1 MAVTWI
7 KTNFPG
13 VRFYEH
19 ASRKHGVQKD
29 RYFAI
34 RFQSEGKRREE
45 GLGWASEGWSA
56 SKAAQSLA
64 ELKKAATTGEGPCS
78 LAEKRKQA
86 EAKREEERQQ
96 EEARARDSITFTAYF
111 TSDYLPLA
119 RITKKPESIRK
130 TEEHVKNWLGPVVG
144 RLPLKNIRQMHMQK
158 VLLAMAGAGRSPR
171 SIQYVFATFRA
182 IWNHARNNGFVQ
194 AQSPTKGVA
203 LPKVNNERKR
213 YLSRPEADA
222 LLAELATR
230 SPQTHDLALLSLHT
244 GMRFSEVTGLTWGC
258 VDLDKGR
265 IDILNAKGE
274 KDRSLPM
281 TARVKELF
289 ESMTPGVS
297 NELIFKSRVGGQI
310 GKISKSFDLA
320 VEKLGLN
327 KDVDDPKQIFSFH
340 CLRHTCAS
348 WLIEA
353 GTDLYVVQKT
363 LGHSTPIVTQRYSH
377 VADAMI
383 TNAFRAM
390 EADTANAKPGK
401 VVRLG
406 GGTQ

>member
-1 MAVTWI
+1 MARQWV
-7 KTNFPG
+7 KTSFVG
-13 VRFYEH
+13 VRFREH
-19 ASRKHGVQKD
+19 ESRKHGVRPD
-29 RYFAI
+29 RYFSV
-34 RFQSEGKRREE
+34 RYKLDGKDKEE
-45 GLGWASEGWSA
+45 GLGWSSQGWTA
-56 SKAAQSLA
+56 QKAAEKLA
-64 ELKKAATTGEGPCS
+64 KLKEAQRTGEGCVT
-78 LAEKRKQA
+78 LAEKRKEA
-86 EAKREEERQQ
+86 EARREQERQE
-96 EEARARDSITFTAYF
+96 EEARARDNITFAAYF
-111 TSDYLPLA
+111 ANDYLPLA
-119 RITKKPESIRK
+119 RVTKKPESIRK

-144 RLPLKNIRQMHMQK
+144 RLPLKNICQMHMQK

-182 IWNHARNNGFVQ
+182 IWNHARNNGYVQ
-194 AQSPTKGVA
+194 VQSPTKGVA

-222 LLAELATR
+222 LLAELAAR

-244 GMRFSEVTGLTWGC
+244 GMRFSEVTSLTWGC

-274 KDRSLPM
+274 KDRALPM

-289 ESMTPGVS
+289 DSMTPGVS

-320 VEKLGLN
+320 VGKLGLN

-363 LGHSTPIVTQRYSH
+363 LGHSTPVVTQRYSH
-377 VADAMI
+377 VADTAI
-383 TNAFRAM
+383 ANAFRAM
-390 EADTANAKPGK
+390 EKDTAKASDKK
-401 VVRLG
+401 VISLAD
-406 GGTQ
+406 Q

>member
-1 MAVTWI
+1 MPVTWI

-19 ASRKHGVQKD
+19 ATRKHGVQKD

-34 RFQSEGKRREE
+34 RFQAEGRRREE
-45 GLGWASEGWSA
+45 GLGWSSEGWSV

-64 ELKKAATTGEGPCS
+64 ELKKAATTGEGATS

-86 EAKREEERQQ
+86 EARREQARQ
-96 EEARARDSITFTAYF
+96 EGETRARDAITFKAYF
-111 TSDYLPLA
+111 EREYLPLA
-119 RITKKPESIRK
+119 RVTKKPESIRK

-144 RLPLKNIRQMHMQK
+144 RLPLKNIHQMHMQK

-194 AQSPTKGVA
+194 VQSPSKGVA

-213 YLSRPEADA
+213 YLTRAEADA
-222 LLAELATR
+222 LLAELAER
-230 SPQTHDLALLSLHT
+230 SPQTHDVALLSLHT

-258 VDLDKGR
+258 VDLARER

-289 ESMTPGVS
+289 QGLVHGAP
-297 NELIFKSRVGGQI
+297 NELIFKSRVGGRI

-327 KDVDDPKQIFSFH
+327 RDVDDPKQIFSFH

-363 LGHSTPIVTQRYSH
+363 LGHSTPVVTQRCSH
-377 VADAMI
+377 IADAMI
-383 TNAFRAM
+383 ANAFRAM
-390 EADTANAKPGK
+390 EADSEKAKDKKLMRFGD
-401 VVRLG
+401 R
-406 GGTQ
+406 

>member
-1 MAVTWI
+1 MARQWI
-7 KTNFPG
+7 KTAFVG
-13 VRFYEH
+13 VRFREH
-19 ASRKHGVQKD
+19 ETRKHGVRAD
-29 RYFAI
+29 RYFSV
-34 RFQSEGKRREE
+34 RYKLDGKDKEE
-45 GLGWASEGWSA
+45 GLGWSSQGWTA
-56 SKAAQSLA
+56 QKAAEKLA
-64 ELKKAATTGEGPCS
+64 KLKEAQRTGEGCVT

-86 EAKREEERQQ
+86 EAKREQERR
-96 EEARARDSITFTAYF
+96 EKAARVRDNITFAAYF
-111 TSDYLPLA
+111 ANDYLPLA
-119 RITKKPESIRK
+119 RVTKKPESIRK

-158 VLLAMAGAGRSPR
+158 VLLALAGAGRSPR

-194 AQSPTKGVA
+194 VQSPTKGVA

-213 YLSRPEADA
+213 YLTRAEADA
-222 LLAELATR
+222 LLAELAER
-230 SPQTHDLALLSLHT
+230 SPQTHDISLLSLHT

-258 VDLDKGR
+258 VDLGKGR

-289 ESMTPGVS
+289 EGMTSGAP

-310 GKISKSFDLA
+310 GKISKSFGLA

-363 LGHSTPIVTQRYSH
+363 LGHSTPTVTQRYSH

-383 TNAFRAM
+383 ANAFRAM
-390 EADTANAKPGK
+390 EADSEKAKDK
-401 VVRLG
+401 KMVRLE
-406 GGTQ
+406 TR

>member
-1 MAVTWI
+1 MARQWV
-7 KTNFPG
+7 KTFFVG
-13 VRFYEH
+13 VRFREH
-19 ASRKHGVQKD
+19 ETRKHGVRPD
-29 RYFAI
+29 RYFCV
-34 RFQSEGKRREE
+34 RYKLDGKDKEE
-45 GLGWASEGWSA
+45 GLGWSSEGMTA
-56 SKAAQSLA
+56 QKAAEKLA
-64 ELKKAATTGEGPCS
+64 KLKEAQRTGEGCVT

-86 EAKREEERQQ
+86 EARREQERQG
-96 EEARARDSITFTAYF
+96 EEARARDNITFAAYF
-111 TSDYLPLA
+111 ANDYLPLA
-119 RITKKPESIRK
+119 RVTKKPESIRK

-194 AQSPTKGVA
+194 VQSPTKGVA

-213 YLSRPEADA
+213 YLTRPEADA
-222 LLAELATR
+222 LLAELAER
-230 SPQTHDLALLSLHT
+230 SPQTHDIALLSLHT

-258 VDLDKGR
+258 VDLGKGR

-281 TARVKELF
+281 TARVMALF
-289 ESMTPGVS
+289 ASMITGAP
-297 NELIFKSRVGGQI
+297 NELIFKSRVGGRI
-310 GKISKSFDLA
+310 GKISKSFDLS

-363 LGHSTPIVTQRYSH
+363 LGHSTPVVTQRYSH
-377 VADAMI
+377 VADAAI

-390 EADTANAKPGK
+390 EADTAKAGDKK
-401 VVRLG
+401 VISLG
-406 GGTQ
+406 DR

>member
-7 KTNFPG
+7 KTTFPG

-34 RFQSEGKRREE
+34 RFQAEGKRREE
-45 GLGWASEGWSA
+45 GLGWSSEGWSA
-56 SKAAQSLA
+56 SKAAQTLA
-64 ELKKAATTGEGPCS
+64 ELKKAATTGEGATS

-86 EAKREEERQQ
+86 EARREQERQE
-96 EEARARDSITFTAYF
+96 EEARARDNITFAAYF
-111 TSDYLPLA
+111 ANDYLPLA
-119 RITKKPESIRK
+119 RVTKKPESIRK

-158 VLLAMAGAGRSPR
+158 VLLAMANAGRSPR

-194 AQSPTKGVA
+194 VQSPTKGVA

-213 YLSRPEADA
+213 YLTRTEADS
-222 LLAELATR
+222 LLAELAER
-230 SPQTHDLALLSLHT
+230 SPQTHDIALLSLHT

-258 VDLDKGR
+258 VDIGKGR

-281 TARVKELF
+281 TAGVKELF
-289 ESMTPGVS
+289 ASMMTGAP
-297 NELIFKSRVGGQI
+297 NELVFKSRVGGQI

-363 LGHSTPIVTQRYSH
+363 LGHSTPVVTQRYSH

-390 EADTANAKPGK
+390 EAVTAKAGDKK
-401 VVRLG
+401 VISLG
-406 GGTQ
+406 DR